1 MARDAAS
8 QGGLVIV
15 SAVYGIAEAVDAFL
29 AACDGVQR
37 EQMEG
42 SEAATSAGAQA
53 QAQTGGSGAAT
64 GHCEDDDRC
73 LGTGYRAP

>member
-53 QAQTGGSGAAT
+53 QAGGSGAAT
-64 GHCEDDDRC
+64 GHREDDDRC